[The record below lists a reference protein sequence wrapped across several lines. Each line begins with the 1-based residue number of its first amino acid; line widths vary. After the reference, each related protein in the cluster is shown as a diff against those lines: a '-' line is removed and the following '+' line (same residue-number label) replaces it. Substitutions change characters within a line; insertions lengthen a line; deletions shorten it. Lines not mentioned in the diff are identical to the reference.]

1 MKKVKNEVAIV
12 AGGSGGMGRA
22 VVKKLLDE
30 GAKVVSAD
38 LDIPKKRIN
47 NNNLIYYKLD
57 STKQDSWNKTVKIAI
72 KNFKKISILVN
83 CFGSNFRREFEEQNL
98 EEWKKIL
105 DVNLTGVFIG
115 IKTVAPLMKKGNKG
129 SIVNFG
135 SIVTLKGG
143 RNGPAYQASKTG
155 LIGLTKSTAL
165 SFSEYNIRCNL
176 ICPGHVDTDFIR
188 ENNSYSPNDWSTSIQ
203 NPKNYEERKS
213 QIPLKNF
220 QETTDVANLTLF
232 LSSDDSKMITG
243 SIIPI
248 DGGSSI

>member
-22 VVKKLLDE
+22 VVEKLLDE

-83 CFGSNFRREFEEQNL
+83 CFGSNFRREFEDQNL

-213 QIPLKNF
+213 QKPLK
-220 QETTDVANLTLF
+220 
-232 LSSDDSKMITG
+232 SDQQKT
-243 SIIPI
+243 
-248 DGGSSI
+248 